1 MVSGKVDVVFE
12 LVMDLRIELDNSTKF
27 DSAENI
33 LSRNGYYEPGGLISG
48 KVIILNRTLK
58 PIDIH
63 KGNYTSVQFLLNLK
77 KKKEQVVGKITREV
91 KICFMF
97 YTGLGITFIGK
108 VWVWTTAS
116 VEIFFTEKIELIRS
130 KYIHLHM
137 KCGNKKFHYALLT
150 NYSQLCNRRLHRIGT
165 KGFIKIEISWSTSNS
180 SRPNHLQIQLSVSI
194 EPS

>member
-77 KKKEQVVGKITREV
+77 EKKK
-91 KICFMF
+91 
-97 YTGLGITFIGK
+97 
-108 VWVWTTAS
+108 
-116 VEIFFTEKIELIRS
+116 
-130 KYIHLHM
+130 
-137 KCGNKKFHYALLT
+137 NKLLE
-150 NYSQLCNRRLHRIGT
+150 R
-165 KGFIKIEISWSTSNS
+165 
-180 SRPNHLQIQLSVSI
+180 
-194 EPS
+194 